1 MRILVVNGPNLNLLG
16 TREPDLYGT
25 TTLPELQD
33 GLTKGFPSV
42 EFTFFQSNHEGE
54 LIDALQHSKHDG
66 IVLNA
71 AGFTHTS
78 VALRDAIASIEILLL
93 LQVLRIMP
101 RSVIGGIVGTTRK
114 EATAVRRSM
123 TCQERRA
130 LDLLDGLRGCCHAR
144 EDGAA

>member
-78 VALRDAIASIEILLL
+78 VALRDAIASIEI
-93 LQVLRIMP
+93 P
-101 RSVIGGIVGTTRK
+101 VIEVHISNI
-114 EATAVRRSM
+114 A
-123 TCQERRA
+123 
-130 LDLLDGLRGCCHAR
+130 AR
-144 EDGAA
+144 ETFRHHSLIAAECIGSIAGLVIKGYHLAVEFFLSPHYD

>member
-42 EFTFFQSNHEGE
+42 EFTFFQSKHEGE

-78 VALRDAIASIEILLL
+78 VALRDAIASIEI
-93 LQVLRIMP
+93 P
-101 RSVIGGIVGTTRK
+101 VIEVHISNI
-114 EATAVRRSM
+114 A
-123 TCQERRA
+123 
-130 LDLLDGLRGCCHAR
+130 AR
-144 EDGAA
+144 ETFRHHSLIAAECIGSIAGLGIKGYHLAVEFFLSPHYD

>member
-25 TTLPELQD
+25 TTLTELEN
-33 GLTKGFPSV
+33 GLSKGFPSV

-54 LIDALQHSKHDG
+54 LIDALQRSKDDG

-78 VALRDAIASIEILLL
+78 VALRDAIASIEI
-93 LQVLRIMP
+93 P
-101 RSVIGGIVGTTRK
+101 VIEVHISNI
-114 EATAVRRSM
+114 A
-123 TCQERRA
+123 
-130 LDLLDGLRGCCHAR
+130 AR
-144 EDGAA
+144 ETFRHHSLTAAECIGSIAGLGIKGYHLAVEFFLSPHYD

>member
-78 VALRDAIASIEILLL
+78 VALRDAIASIEI
-93 LQVLRIMP
+93 P
-101 RSVIGGIVGTTRK
+101 VIEVHISNI
-114 EATAVRRSM
+114 A
-123 TCQERRA
+123 
-130 LDLLDGLRGCCHAR
+130 AR
-144 EDGAA
+144 ETFRHHSLIAAECIGYIAGLGIKGYHLAVEFFLSPHYD

>member
-25 TTLPELQD
+25 TTLAELQD
-33 GLTKGFPSV
+33 GLSKGFPSV

-78 VALRDAIASIEILLL
+78 VALRDAIASIEI
-93 LQVLRIMP
+93 P
-101 RSVIGGIVGTTRK
+101 VIEVHISNI
-114 EATAVRRSM
+114 A
-123 TCQERRA
+123 
-130 LDLLDGLRGCCHAR
+130 AR
-144 EDGAA
+144 ETFRHHSLIAAECIGSIAGLGIKGYHLAVEFFLSPHYD